1 MNNKDRLKESLNAIK
16 EFFKEH
22 GVDFVFA
29 VAILLVLVLTARGMV
44 IAFHEEKL
52 GFAMVYSMVF
62 VATALGYF
70 IARLSTRVM
79 EVEFKLRMLKRE
91 AQWNTEKELSM
102 HVLKDH

>member
-16 EFFKEH
+16 EFFEEH

-29 VAILLVLVLTARGMV
+29 LAIIAVLVLTAHGMV
-44 IAFHEEKL
+44 IAFEEEKL
-52 GFAMVYSMVF
+52 GFAIIYSMIF

-79 EVEFKLRMLKRE
+79 EVEFKLI
-91 AQWNTEKELSM
+91 EKMNHNEIP
-102 HVLKDH
+102 KKN